1 MSDRTLRRIIARGKE
16 RPAGGQSPAYMWLRK
31 HHAALSEA
39 LRTDPPTWADTAEL
53 MSRAGIVGGKS
64 RPLTDRAVKRIWQ
77 RLCQD
82 LAEAERTARV
92 GLAPRSLMPSASP
105 RARTPIEYTRSSS
118 SAAPMTN
125 TPSAIPLPS
134 TSPGTP
140 TGAGGSVSDEE
151 VEARMARL
159 RRTLEERSG
168 R

>member
-1 MSDRTLRRIIARGKE
+1 MSDRTLRQIIARGKK
-16 RPAGGQSPAYMWLRK
+16 RPAGGQSPAYVWLRK

-39 LRTDPPTWADTAEL
+39 LRTDPPTWADTAEV
-53 MSRAGIVGGKS
+53 MTRAGIVGGKA

-77 RLCQD
+77 RLCKD
-82 LAEAERTARV
+82 LAHAERSARV

-105 RARTPIEYTRSSS
+105 RTRTPIETTRSSS
-118 SAAPMTN
+118 SAAPTIN
-125 TPSAIPLPS
+125 TPSAIPLPTARS
-134 TSPGTP
+134 DAP
-140 TGAGGSVSDEE
+140 TGAGGPVSDEE